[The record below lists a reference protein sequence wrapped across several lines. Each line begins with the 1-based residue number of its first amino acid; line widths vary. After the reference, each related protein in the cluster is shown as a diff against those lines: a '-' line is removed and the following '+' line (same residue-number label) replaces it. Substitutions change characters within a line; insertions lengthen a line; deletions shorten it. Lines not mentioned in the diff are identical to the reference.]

1 VQYEA
6 EVNGRGRRVAVRR
19 QDGRLVV
26 DIDGRPWSIDAVAV
40 GDRRW
45 SLLLDEGSGRQRSR
59 EVTLTVDSSTGRY
72 QVHVGPAVVPVLLN
86 GRRRSGRK
94 DEGGIEG
101 PQRIV
106 APMPGKVV
114 RLLVKAG
121 DPVRT
126 RQPVAVVEAM
136 KMENELRSGRDGVVV
151 DVRVAAGQSVD
162 AGALIAVIASPATD
176 A

>member
-6 EVNGRGRRVAVRR
+6 EVNGRGRRIAVRR

-26 DIDGRPWSIDAVAV
+26 DVDGRSWSVDAVRV
-40 GDRRW
+40 GERRW
-45 SLLLDEGSGRQRSR
+45 SLLLDDGSGRQRSR
-59 EVTLTVDSSTGRY
+59 EVTLSVDSGTG
-72 QVHVGPAVVPVLLN
+72 QSHVHVGPVVVPVLLN
-86 GRRRSGRK
+86 GRRRSGRQ

-126 RQPVAVVEAM
+126 RQPIAVVEAM
-136 KMENELRSGRDGVVV
+136 KMENEVRSGRDGVVA

-162 AGALIAVIASPATD
+162 AGTLIAVIAGPASD